1 MTRPV
6 SSSLPW
12 PGIASVPT
20 RAGPGSRGPTPAARE
35 AAPVPPHPIAR
46 SGARASPCCQPFEQ
60 PALLGPATVRVAR
73 GRWPQDRRPS
83 ATSPPPL
90 LSPGPAGYDASKAAR
105 PQRRAVEPFPGGR
118 PQRHC
123 HDPVQNAPR
132 EPPPLGANVGWP
144 TNTPKWPCGR
154 TTPMPVRTSPSSPWN
169 SVRWRSLSATAPP
182 SFAWQAPD
190 LRGMPW
196 VDWRQHPAAIPAT
209 ASLCP
214 PRQAGLTLR

>member
-1 MTRPV
+1 MTRQA

-12 PGIASVPT
+12 PGIASVPK
-20 RAGPGSRGPTPAARE
+20 RARPGSTSPTPVARV
-35 AAPVPPHPIAR
+35 AAPVLPRPIAR
-46 SGARASPCCQPFEQ
+46 SAARASPCCQPFER
-60 PALLGPATVRVAR
+60 PAWLGPATVLVAR
-73 GRWPQDRRPS
+73 GRWPRGPRRS

-90 LSPGPAGYDASKAAR
+90 LSPGPAGYDASTAAR
-105 PQRRAVEPFPGGR
+105 RQHRAFRPCPGGR

-123 HDPVQNAPR
+123 HDLVQNDPR

-154 TTPMPVRTSPSSPWN
+154 MTPMPGPTSLSSPWN
-169 SVRWRSLSATAPP
+169 SVHWRSLSATAPP
-182 SFAWQAPD
+182 SFALQGPD

-196 VDWRQHPAAIPAT
+196 VEWRQLPAAIPAT

-214 PRQAGLTLR
+214 PRQAATLV